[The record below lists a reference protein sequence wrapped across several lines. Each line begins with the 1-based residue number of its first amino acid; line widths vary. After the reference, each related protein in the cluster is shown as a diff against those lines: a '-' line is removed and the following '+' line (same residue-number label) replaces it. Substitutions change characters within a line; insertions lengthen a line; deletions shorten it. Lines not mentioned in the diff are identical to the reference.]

1 MRIGFVDSEYGY
13 LVEGKIIAHR
23 VFAFC
28 VATPPDDAFGDFAG
42 YVLVLS
48 SGNWTMDEIK
58 SGWGEHSSKISR
70 DLCRG
75 MIPNIFDR
83 FEAKGLE
90 YRD

>member
-1 MRIGFVDSEYGY
+1 MRISFLDSEYGY
-13 LVEGKIIAHR
+13 LVEGKIIADR
-23 VFAFC
+23 VFSFC

-42 YVLVLS
+42 YVLVLDT
-48 SGNWTMDEIK
+48 GDWTAEVK
-58 SGWGEHSSKISR
+58 SEWLRRGRKVSR

-75 MIPNIFDR
+75 MIPKIFDG